1 MIFRIGNRRDYPQCL
16 SVLISAF
23 ENYAFFNV
31 YQAEDQSLFFET
43 MMKIWLDNSFRNGTV
58 LVAEKDS
65 RIASVAVLQAPG
77 DPEIDIVDFSH
88 RESKTLIDLAG
99 KDTLNAFL
107 HMCEVSDK
115 ACHSLP
121 DPKWYAVLLAV
132 SAREKGRGIG
142 SRMLQKSVIPHILEN
157 GGGLLTFNTNAEVNL
172 PFYHKNGFE
181 EFDVS
186 VLHENGVNLGNWSYK
201 KEIVKKSEPYH
212 SLPRAASDRSSG
224 RCP

>member
-1 MIFRIGNRRDYPQCL
+1 MIFRIGNRKDYLQCL
-16 SVLISAF
+16 SVLTSAF

-31 YQAEDQSLFFET
+31 YRAKNQHLFFET

-58 LVAEKDS
+58 LVAEENS
-65 RIASVAVLQAPG
+65 TIVGVAVLQAPG
-77 DPEIDIVDFSH
+77 DPEINIADFSH

-99 KDTLNAFL
+99 RNTLNSFL

-121 DPKWYAVLLAV
+121 NPKWYLILLAV
-132 SAREKGRGIG
+132 SAEQEGRGIG
-142 SRMLQKSVIPHILEN
+142 SQMLQKFVIPHILEN

-186 VLHENGVNLGNWSYK
+186 VLHENGADLGNWSYK
-201 KEIVKKSEPYH
+201 KEIIKKI
-212 SLPRAASDRSSG
+212 
-224 RCP
+224 